1 MKFFHVY
8 NEECYVGLEKNGLLN
23 KDTGFKIQHAFSVPE
38 DRKFNQFAA
47 EGTKLYNM
55 IADQKIPFYVDRIAG
70 GITWYKY
77 PFDKALIRKYD
88 ELLGNWFM
96 GFQLH
101 ESASNRRQDWE
112 KLINATGEKGPYN
125 VETLRNLL
133 VSTYAKMPDGTM
145 LTTLSHDTVETY
157 ATLRYSETPEA
168 FYEEIKAMYQR
179 RLDET
184 DGHIIPCDSYYMAT
198 RLDNELGMQTFMPE
212 VGCQIPQMRQQLALA
227 RGIARATGKTWGAY
241 YECWREVPGVGY
253 CMPCFNNDPSNEWYL
268 TQELHPDDFSSYG
281 ENGGSSRL
289 LQNRIYYYALM
300 CGADYLS
307 EEWGLNCSYTSM
319 KTFDLSDY
327 GVTKKNFI
335 NKALTLQGVK
345 PVTPFAIVL
354 PKAYSFVEIPTIFDT
369 YKVGVHRDTYM
380 QCVLT
385 PEQKKYFGHVED
397 VLKLFYAREGQA
409 IGNESHVITNSRF
422 ADVLDII
429 YEDTDAAAM
438 QKYEY
443 LIDASPDGAFARA
456 NADKYKILES
466 TDLEKLAATVEK
478 LIPELMPC
486 YADGLCWLVSKDETG
501 RRFVSIFN
509 NEGNERSLEKGDIIH
524 SEADKTITLTFKE
537 SAQLQIVAQST
548 MESKIQKL
556 DNKTYKIMVPA
567 AGFVVLEY

>member
-23 KDTGFKIQHAFSVPE
+23 KDTGFKIQHAFSVPAE
-38 DRKFNQFAA
+38 RKFNQYAA

-55 IADQKIPFYVDRIAG
+55 IADHKIPFYVDRIAG
-70 GITWYKY
+70 GITWHKY

-101 ESASNRRQDWE
+101 ESASNRRQDWAAIM
-112 KLINATGEKGPYN
+112 KATGEKGPYSL
-125 VETLRNLL
+125 ETLNNVL
-133 VSTYAKMPDGTM
+133 VSPYAKMPDGTM
-145 LTTLSHDTVETY
+145 LKTVSHDPVEIY
-157 ATLRYSETPEA
+157 ANLRYSETPET

-253 CMPCFNNDPSNEWYL
+253 CMPCFNTDPSNEWYL

-300 CGADYLS
+300 CGADYFS

-319 KTFDLSDY
+319 QTFDLSAY
-327 GVTKKNFI
+327 GKLKKNFI

-354 PKAYSFVEIPTIFDT
+354 PKSYSFVEVPTMFET
-369 YKVGVHRDTYM
+369 YEVGVHRDTYM
-380 QCVLT
+380 ECVLT

-397 VLKLFYAREGQA
+397 VLKLFFARKGQA

-422 ADVLDII
+422 ADVLDIV
-429 YEDTDAAAM
+429 YEDTPGMD
-438 QKYEY
+438 KYEY

-466 TDLEKLAATVEK
+466 TDLAKLEENVQK

-486 YADGLCWLVSKDETG
+486 YVDDLCWLVSKDETG

-509 NEGNERSLEKGDIIH
+509 NEGNERSIEKGDIIH
-524 SEADKTITLTFKE
+524 SEADKVVTLTFKE
-537 SAQLQIVAQST
+537 PAQLQVVAESA
-548 MESKIQKL
+548 MECKIQKL

>member
-23 KDTGFKIQHAFSVPE
+23 KDTGFKIQHAFSMPAE
-38 DRKFNQFAA
+38 RKFNQFAA

-55 IADQKIPFYVDRIAG
+55 IADHKIPFYVDRIAG
-70 GITWYKY
+70 GVTWHKY

-88 ELLGNWFM
+88 ELLGNWFR

-101 ESASNRRQDWE
+101 ESASNRRQDW
-112 KLINATGEKGPYN
+112 NAIIKGTGEKGPYDVN
-125 VETLRNLL
+125 VLNNLL
-133 VSTYAKMPDGTM
+133 VSPYAKMPDGTM
-145 LTTLSHDTVETY
+145 LKTVSQDPVEIY

-253 CMPCFNNDPSNEWYL
+253 CMPCFNTDPSNEWYL

-300 CGADYLS
+300 CGADYFS

-319 KTFDLSDY
+319 QTFDLSAY
-327 GVTKKNFI
+327 GQLKKNFI

-354 PKAYSFVEIPTIFDT
+354 PKAYSFVEVPTMFET
-369 YKVGVHRDTYM
+369 YEVGVHRDVYM
-380 QCVLT
+380 ECVLT

-397 VLKLFYAREGQA
+397 VLKLFYAAKGEA
-409 IGNESHVITNSRF
+409 VGNESHVITNSRF
-422 ADVLDII
+422 ADVLDIV
-429 YEDTDAAAM
+429 YEDTPNLD
-438 QKYEY
+438 KYEY

-466 TDLEKLAATVEK
+466 SDLEKLAATMEK
-478 LIPELMPC
+478 LIYELMPC
-486 YADGLCWLVSKDETG
+486 YADDLCWLVSKDETG

-509 NEGNERSLEKGDIIH
+509 NEGNERSIEKGDIIH
-524 SEADKTITLTFKE
+524 SEADKVVTLTFKE
-537 SAQLQIVAQST
+537 AAQLQVIAQSA
-548 MESKIQKL
+548 MECKIQKL